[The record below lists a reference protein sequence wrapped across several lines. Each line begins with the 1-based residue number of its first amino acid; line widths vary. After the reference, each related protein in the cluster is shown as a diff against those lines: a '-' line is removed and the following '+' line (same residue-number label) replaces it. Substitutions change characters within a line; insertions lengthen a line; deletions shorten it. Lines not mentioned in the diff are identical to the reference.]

1 MAAAHHDHVLIR
13 LIHRKLVRMK
23 NSPRLIAFLL
33 LPAAVFAA
41 DVPTFLSG
49 EYQVTTSFGN
59 SQTMSKKVCLT
70 NYEDWFG
77 SLRDDF
83 KERGCDLAPAG
94 QSGEVYRYTMDC
106 STGAS
111 GTLAVTKLSE
121 TNFESVAEIQLP
133 IAGFTQTISTSDNAK
148 RIGDCPPE

>member
-1 MAAAHHDHVLIR
+1 
-13 LIHRKLVRMK
+13 MK
-23 NSPRLIAFLL
+23 NLRRWFVFCAWAPAIA
-33 LPAAVFAA
+33 FAA
-41 DVPTFLSG
+41 DVPSFLSG
-49 EYQVTTSFGN
+49 EYEVTTSFGN

-70 NYEDWFG
+70 NYADWFD

-83 KERGCDLAPAG
+83 KERGCELAAAG
-94 QSGEVYRYTMDC
+94 QRGEVYHYTMDC

-121 TNFESVAEIQLP
+121 SHFESVAEIQLP
-133 IAGFTQTISTSDNAK
+133 IAGFTQTISTSDTAR

>member
-1 MAAAHHDHVLIR
+1 MKDLRRWFVLCGWMP
-13 LIHRKLVRMK
+13 VV
-23 NSPRLIAFLL
+23 A
-33 LPAAVFAA
+33 FAA
-41 DVPTFLSG
+41 DVPSFLSG
-49 EYQVTTSFGN
+49 EYEVTTSFGN

-70 NYEDWFG
+70 NYADWFD

-94 QSGEVYRYTMDC
+94 QQGELYRYTMDC

-111 GTLAVTKLSE
+111 GKLTVTKLSE
-121 TNFESVAEIQLP
+121 SHFESVAEIQLP
-133 IAGFTQTISTSDNAK
+133 IAGFTQTISTTDEAK